1 MVLTPECESFLYFE
15 ILSLK
20 CEADFL
26 NSAFYILL
34 DHQMIKPY
42 LGNWYARNCTMH
54 AFSAFKSFKHF
65 QSEFL
70 FSLKDKRQQFDMI

>member
-1 MVLTPECESFLYFE
+1 MIIVIFDEKEYLMVLTPECESFLYFE

-42 LGNWYARNCTMH
+42 LGNWYA
-54 AFSAFKSFKHF
+54 
-65 QSEFL
+65 
-70 FSLKDKRQQFDMI
+70 